1 MFMLLCGQTG
11 TNSLQRRRAQNRAS
25 QRAYRERR
33 DRHVKSL
40 EERLEDMAS
49 QHEILSKEYAQLRA
63 EHEKV
68 LEDGAL
74 WKADLTEVKE
84 NQPSQ
89 SIILNRDGDG
99 EKPLFVKVMICKKQ
113 CRNREFPEGA

>member
-1 MFMLLCGQTG
+1 MLLFGQTS
-11 TNSLQRRRAQNRAS
+11 TNSQQRRRAQNRAS

-33 DRHVKSL
+33 GRHVKSL
-40 EERLEDMAS
+40 EERLENMAS
-49 QHEILSKEYAQLRA
+49 QHEFLFKEYAQLCA
-63 EHEKV
+63 EHERV
-68 LEDGAL
+68 LEDAAQ

-89 SIILNRDGDG
+89 SIILNRGGDG